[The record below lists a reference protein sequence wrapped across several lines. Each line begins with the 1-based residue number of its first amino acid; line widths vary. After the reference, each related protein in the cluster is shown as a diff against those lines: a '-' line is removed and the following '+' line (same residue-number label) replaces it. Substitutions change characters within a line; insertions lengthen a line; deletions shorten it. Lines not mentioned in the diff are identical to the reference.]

1 MSRPVWLQLFI
12 DVPASGWDAAVPF
25 WAAALGCTVS
35 PARGETGQ
43 FVTLVPPSGDAW
55 VKLQRVDAEGGVHL
69 DLDGLT
75 RPEAVRAVLA
85 AGASPAWRYHDVEV
99 LRSPGGLLFCCTLG
113 RPGRLYRGGD
123 TVADQVAI
131 DIPALWWD
139 AEVAFWTQVLG
150 REPVQGRRPEFV
162 FLPDPDAG
170 ARVLLQKLGEAS
182 GPVRAHPDLAVRD
195 RAAVTQRHVGLGA
208 EVVDVRE
215 RWTVLRAPGGQ
226 VYCLTDRDPATGL

>member
-1 MSRPVWLQLFI
+1 MTRPVWLQLFI

-150 REPVQGRRPEFV
+150 REPVQGRRPSSSSCPTRRRRARPAAE
-162 FLPDPDAG
+162 AG
-170 ARVLLQKLGEAS
+170 RRP
-182 GPVRAHPDLAVRD
+182 PVRAHPDLAVRD

-215 RWTVLRAPGGQ
+215 RRTVLRAPGGQ